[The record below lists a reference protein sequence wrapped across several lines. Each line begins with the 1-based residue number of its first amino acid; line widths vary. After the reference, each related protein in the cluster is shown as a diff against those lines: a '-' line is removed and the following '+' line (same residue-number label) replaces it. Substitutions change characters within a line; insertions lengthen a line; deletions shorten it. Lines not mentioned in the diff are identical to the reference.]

1 MIHEL
6 TINDYNLLVDVQ
18 NNPDKDYRE
27 YDILCE
33 RPAHRLEELCI
44 LGYLNQHPHP
54 TENKEYFSITNK
66 GLLFIEDY
74 KAQLDKETK
83 EKLEIKKR
91 FRVNTIISILALIIS
106 ILAFIH
112 TIFISL
118 FSN

>member
-6 TINDYNLLVDVQ
+6 TINDYNLLVEVQ

-44 LGYLNQHPHP
+44 LGYLNQHAYPN
-54 TENKEYFSITNK
+54 ENKEFFSITNQ

-74 KAQLDKETK
+74 KAQLDKENE
-83 EKLEIKKR
+83 EKLELKKR
-91 FRVNTIISILALIIS
+91 FRTNTILSILAIIFS
-106 ILAFIH
+106 LLAFIH
-112 TIFISL
+112 TWFLS
-118 FSN
+118 